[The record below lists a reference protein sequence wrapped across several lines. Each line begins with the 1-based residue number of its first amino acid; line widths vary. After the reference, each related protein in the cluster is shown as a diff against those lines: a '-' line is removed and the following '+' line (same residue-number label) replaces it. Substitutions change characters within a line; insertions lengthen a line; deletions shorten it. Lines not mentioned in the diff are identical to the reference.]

1 VLDKFREVK
10 EFEIHRLPK
19 MEFERNLGIYLNKW
33 KESSLL
39 ADDLKCRKF
48 LFQGRDWSSGIHLY
62 HNNGISFFL
71 YDRADFRDHVLNQH
85 LSPPSISSPSLPPK
99 VIQDGPVPPRSPTP
113 EPVNLPTPTPT
124 PPPPPPPQETESRQF
139 AIGCISQ
146 SDPILTIAYLE
157 NGQDLRSVFIPST
170 LRERFLKIAEPNTQR
185 NIETCGIL
193 CGVLVHIP
201 LSAMLMV

>member
-1 VLDKFREVK
+1 VLDKFKEVK
-10 EFEIHRLPK
+10 EFEIRSLRK

-48 LFQGRDWSSGIHLY
+48 LFQERDWSSSIHLC
-62 HNNGISFFL
+62 HNSGISFL

-85 LSPPSISSPSLPPK
+85 LSLPSISSPSAPPK
-99 VIQDGPVPPRSPTP
+99 VIQDRPVPPRLPTP
-113 EPVNLPTPTPT
+113 EPVNPPAPTPT
-124 PPPPPPPQETESRQF
+124 PPPPQETESRQF
-139 AIGCISQ
+139 AIGCIPQ

-157 NGQDLRSVFIPST
+157 NGQDLRSVFIPSA

-185 NIETCGIL
+185 NLETCGIL
-193 CGVLVHIP
+193 CGVLVLIP